1 MSLQSIGRTGEDFA
15 SDYLISLGYH
25 IKERNFRTKLGE
37 LDIIAEKGGIIY
49 FVEVKTRIGDLHGK
63 PYEAVTPRKLSHIR
77 RVAQA
82 YILQTEIKSK
92 KHSLQVISIEL
103 RSDLTVERL
112 KMYEVIL

>member
-1 MSLQSIGRTGEDFA
+1 MSLQSIGRIGEDSA
-15 SDYLISLGYH
+15 AHHLLSLNYR
-25 IKERNFRTKLGE
+25 IIERNYRTKLGE

-49 FVEVKTRIGDLHGK
+49 FVEVKTRVADSHGK

-82 YILQTEIKSK
+82 YILQTASQNK

-103 RSDLTVERL
+103 FPDRTVKKV
-112 KMYEVIL
+112 KMYEVI